1 MYIFAESASDRPLE
15 AVVHLPKPV
24 NLGDRTWY
32 VALMESTLQHEG
44 SKTLRIHI
52 SADCAGVSIFNGECT
67 GLLRIVDIKP
77 RSSDSVEYVNPYPI
91 KVNQPV
97 LNAIRVTLTSPDQG
111 DLTTIKGFRC
121 VLRLSDDE

>member
-52 SADCAGVSIFNGECT
+52 SADCVGVSILNGLCT
-67 GLLRIVDIKP
+67 GLLRIVDIEP
-77 RSSDSVEYVNPYPI
+77 RSSGSVEYVNPYPI

>member
-1 MYIFAESASDRPLE
+1 
-15 AVVHLPKPV
+15 
-24 NLGDRTWY
+24 
-32 VALMESTLQHEG
+32 LQHEG

-52 SADCAGVSIFNGECT
+52 SADCVGVSILNGLCT
-67 GLLRIVDIKP
+67 GLLRIVDIEP
-77 RSSDSVEYVNPYPI
+77 RSSGSVEYVNPYPI